1 MRLPGPAISRNMR
14 QSRRWALL
22 VFAFVA
28 SASVSAQIPTTSAA
42 LSADLSRYYFKTP
55 VEEVAAR
62 AELNAALDQMGRFKG
77 QLNSGSQLLGILRQY
92 DIVQKLFAKHEAYL
106 HLRCALNRKD
116 AACDA
121 DKALES
127 DVDARTAFLD
137 PEILALPEDRLR
149 VFLNEEP
156 ALAEYRF
163 ALSDIR
169 RAAPHLLPEAEQTF
183 LDQFQPQIGDWQ
195 YDLYEQVVAGISFG
209 TVQTSSGPLD
219 VVRQRNLIA
228 ANVDGRVR
236 EEGFKRRYVGFASQ
250 RDLLAFALLHTVETQ
265 TALAKA
271 HHYADAPARKYESLY
286 FKPEETRS
294 LLALVAQHGE
304 VPKRYEKIM
313 SQDFERGYHQPT
325 HAWDLSAPAP
335 GFTPPITSLP
345 EARGVFHEAFAGL
358 GKEYQAAFDALL
370 DPANGRADIVPGGA
384 PNRYTSGF
392 SVGRAGSTSMLF
404 YGRYD
409 GTFKDLSVIAHEGG
423 HAVHRQLMTENGVSP
438 SYAQGPNFLFE
449 SFAEFN
455 ELVLADFIA
464 EHAATPE
471 LQRYYRE
478 QWMYIK
484 GIDAFFGARDAL
496 LEQAIYDG
504 VSAGTV
510 RNSDDLDSLTL
521 KIEGQFSQFPA
532 STPELRTDW
541 ARMSLMVEDPLY
553 DVNYMYG
560 GLLALKYYQL
570 YSTRREWFVP
580 RYIQLLKNGFNQP
593 PAELLN
599 QFLGIDLSGPALLS
613 DDLELLNRRVDQMEA
628 GASGK

>member
-1 MRLPGPAISRNMR
+1 
-14 QSRRWALL
+14 
-22 VFAFVA
+22 
-28 SASVSAQIPTTSAA
+28 
-42 LSADLSRYYFKTP
+42 
-55 VEEVAAR
+55 
-62 AELNAALDQMGRFKG
+62 
-77 QLNSGSQLLGILRQY
+77 
-92 DIVQKLFAKHEAYL
+92 
-106 HLRCALNRKD
+106 
-116 AACDA
+116 
-121 DKALES
+121 
-127 DVDARTAFLD
+127 
-137 PEILALPEDRLR
+137 
-149 VFLNEEP
+149 
-156 ALAEYRF
+156 
-163 ALSDIR
+163 
-169 RAAPHLLPEAEQTF
+169 
-183 LDQFQPQIGDWQ
+183 
-195 YDLYEQVVAGISFG
+195 LYEQIVAGISFG

-228 ANVDGRVR
+228 ANADGRVR
-236 EEGFKRRYVGFASQ
+236 EEGFKRRYAGFASQ
-250 RDLLAFALLHTVETQ
+250 RELLAFALLHTAEAQ

-294 LLALVAQHGE
+294 LVVSVAQHGE
-304 VPKRYEKIM
+304 VPKRFEKIL
-313 SQDFERGYHQPT
+313 SQDFERGYHQPA

-335 GFTPPITSLP
+335 GFTPPITSLS
-345 EARGVFHEAFAGL
+345 EARGMFHEAFAGL

-370 DPANGRADIVPGGA
+370 DPANGRADIMPRGA

-392 SVGRAGSTSMLF
+392 SVGHAGSTSMLF

-423 HAVHRQLMTENGVSP
+423 HAVHRQLMTANGIAP
-438 SYAQGPNFLFE
+438 SYAEGPHFLFE

-455 ELVLADFIA
+455 ELILADSMA

-478 QWMYIK
+478 QWMSIK

-496 LEQAIYDG
+496 LEQTIYDG
-504 VSAGTV
+504 VAAGTV
-510 RNSDDLDSLTL
+510 RNADHLDSLTL
-521 KIEGQFSQFPA
+521 NIEGQFSQFPA

-541 ARMSLMVEDPLY
+541 ARMSLMFEDPLY

-580 RYIQLLKNGFNQP
+580 RYMLLLKNGFNQP

-599 QFLGIDLSGPALLS
+599 QFLGIDLSGPVLLN
-613 DDLELLNRRVDQMEA
+613 DDLELLNRRLDQLEA
-628 GASGK
+628 SPVNH